1 MENVLIKR
9 NYSEIKI
16 ATYTNY
22 LRSLISTH
30 QFISYPEY
38 KSTQGNYV
46 LWRHDIDFSI
56 ENALN
61 LGKIENELGIKST
74 FFVHLHNENYNFLDK
89 KIQEKL
95 HKIIQY
101 GHELELH
108 LCCDYYDIRNETQLL
123 DAISSDLEIFEKHLG
138 IKAKVFSFHN
148 PTAEALKLDK
158 FEYCGL
164 INTYSTYFKEN
175 TVYASDSN
183 GYWRHKSIG
192 ETIKENL
199 DKNLHILTHP
209 VWWTEEVD
217 TPRNKIEKCLNDYA
231 IERMGNYDQM
241 LHKQGRENIK

>member
-1 MENVLIKR
+1 MFFDNFTIRAYKEYLLALKENHSFI
-9 NYSEIKI
+9 NYNE
-16 ATYTNY
+16 
-22 LRSLISTH
+22 SLTTDSKFVI
-30 QFISYPEY
+30 
-38 KSTQGNYV
+38 
-46 LWRHDIDFSI
+46 LRHDIDFSI
-56 ENALN
+56 NNSLKLAE
-61 LGKIENELGIKST
+61 IEFELGTRST
-74 FFVHLHNENYNFLDK
+74 FFVHLHSEYYNFLDFRIQK
-89 KIQEKL
+89 KLFDIIKL
-95 HKIIQY
+95 
-101 GHELELH
+101 GHSIELH
-108 LCCDYYDIRNETQLL
+108 LCCDYYDIRNENQLL

-138 IKAKVFSFHN
+138 IKPKVFSFHN
-148 PTAEALKLDK
+148 PTPESLKLDK

-231 IERMGNYDQM
+231 IERMSNYDQM
-241 LHKQGRENIK
+241 LFIQGRKNIK